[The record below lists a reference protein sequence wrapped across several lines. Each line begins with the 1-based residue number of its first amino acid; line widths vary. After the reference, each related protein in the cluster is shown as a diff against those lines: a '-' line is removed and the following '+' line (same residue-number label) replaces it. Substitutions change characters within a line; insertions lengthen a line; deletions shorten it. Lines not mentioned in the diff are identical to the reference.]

1 MAKGMA
7 RKTRG
12 DMCEGASVV
21 RGRGVR
27 DCNGTIGAHRH
38 ICKILDFEDVLRL
51 EAPALALL
59 PPFALP
65 DRNCGL
71 ECVDAEAGC
80 GEGFGPMRRRSD
92 DNNGAIANDKFADP
106 VDHDETPDGRP
117 ATASFGRER
126 GEARRDLGFVGLVFE
141 PIDGLAVTAVITGDS
156 GEQHDGATVRTM
168 RPLERGLDRKRH
180 IGDADPVVSCCGCLH
195 NPHGI
200 RSNDWASCPPLIR
213 PRSRMQGPPVVS
225 LAVTGFDDDED
236 GPEEFRP
243 APHPDDRL
251 WRHPSEIAAEMAA
264 RAAAESA
271 AAPVEPALA
280 PATLEVPSVGPLV
293 AAERSRQRLHRG
305 LFVTAIAVAVGASA
319 LAAGV
324 LTARSGDEGASQF
337 DLLGSD
343 QTIAVSVST
352 EDNGADGS
360 AADSA
365 SGDRSTRG
373 AVSTVAAITEGR
385 DNNELA
391 DRLHA
396 TLAPSLP
403 RVQAATA
410 QGMRE
415 GSGLFVSDSGLIVT
429 SAGLVADS
437 DYLLAWTNDGRRW
450 HADLVAVD
458 WFSDVAILQVEA
470 TSTPANFADAAE
482 LWSGQFALAID
493 HEGRSMQLGE
503 VASVSASA
511 PWTEPGDQS
520 SRVSIGAPA
529 LPGSAVVDDA
539 GRVIGMVNQS
549 PNGATGLHA
558 TPAWMVERVVA
569 ELLADGVADHPW
581 LGIQAQLDASG
592 TQARVVAVVD
602 GSPADLAGLRAGD
615 LVDSIDGERIGA
627 SMSLWTLVQM
637 HQPGDQIALAVT
649 RNGERRL
656 VWATLKPLD
665 G

>member
-1 MAKGMA
+1 M
-7 RKTRG
+7 
-12 DMCEGASVV
+12 
-21 RGRGVR
+21 
-27 DCNGTIGAHRH
+27 
-38 ICKILDFEDVLRL
+38 
-51 EAPALALL
+51 
-59 PPFALP
+59 
-65 DRNCGL
+65 
-71 ECVDAEAGC
+71 
-80 GEGFGPMRRRSD
+80 
-92 DNNGAIANDKFADP
+92 
-106 VDHDETPDGRP
+106 
-117 ATASFGRER
+117 
-126 GEARRDLGFVGLVFE
+126 
-141 PIDGLAVTAVITGDS
+141 
-156 GEQHDGATVRTM
+156 
-168 RPLERGLDRKRH
+168 
-180 IGDADPVVSCCGCLH
+180 
-195 NPHGI
+195 
-200 RSNDWASCPPLIR
+200 
-213 PRSRMQGPPVVS
+213 S
-225 LAVTGFDDDED
+225 LAVTGFDEDED
-236 GPEEFRP
+236 GPEDFRP
-243 APHPDDRL
+243 VPHPDDRL

-264 RAAAESA
+264 LAAADSA
-271 AAPVEPALA
+271 ASSAEPTLA

-305 LFVTAIAVAVGASA
+305 VLVTAIAVAVAASA

-324 LTARSGDEGASQF
+324 LTARSSDEGASQI
-337 DLLGSD
+337 DSVGSD
-343 QTIAVSVST
+343 QTIAVAVAP
-352 EDNGADGS
+352 NGNDENDG
-360 AADSA
+360 DSS
-365 SGDRSTRG
+365 SGDRSTRS
-373 AVSTVAAITEGR
+373 AVSTVAAIADER
-385 DNNELA
+385 DNHELA

-437 DYLLAWTNDGRRW
+437 DYLLAWTDDGRRW

-470 TSTPANFADAAE
+470 ASTPAGFADEAE
-482 LWSGQFALAID
+482 LWSGQYALAID

-503 VASVSASA
+503 VASVSAST

-529 LPGSAVVDDA
+529 LPGSAVVDEA

-558 TPAWMVERVVA
+558 TPAWMVERVIA
-569 ELLADGVADHPW
+569 ELLADGSADHPW
-581 LGIQAQLDASG
+581 LGIQAQLDATG

-602 GSPADLAGLRAGD
+602 GSPADSAGLRAGD
-615 LVDSIDGERIGA
+615 LVDSIDGEPIGA

-665 G
+665 GE